1 MKSSSYIRDLSLEEL
16 ERISL
21 DESIPVPSSL
31 RENLEQGLA
40 SLSDE
45 SAPEPVLLGRDS
57 RVRRLR
63 ILTSIAAGVAILLGL
78 SLGYMLAPSSPRD
91 TYDDPALAYA
101 EVEKALLLMGE
112 TMGRGMSTTRSSA
125 EMFTKG
131 CDMIATPVMLEER

>member
-1 MKSSSYIRDLSLEEL
+1 MKSSTYIRDLSLEEL

-31 RENLEQGLA
+31 NKDMEK
-40 SLSDE
+40 SLSSLSE
-45 SAPEPVLLGRDS
+45 EGAPEPLMLGRDS
-57 RVRRLR
+57 KVRRLR
-63 ILTSIAAGVAILLGL
+63 VLTSIAASVVIVLGL
-78 SLGYMLAPSSPRD
+78 SLGYMLAPSSPKD

-131 CDMIATPVMLEER
+131 CDMIATPVMPEER